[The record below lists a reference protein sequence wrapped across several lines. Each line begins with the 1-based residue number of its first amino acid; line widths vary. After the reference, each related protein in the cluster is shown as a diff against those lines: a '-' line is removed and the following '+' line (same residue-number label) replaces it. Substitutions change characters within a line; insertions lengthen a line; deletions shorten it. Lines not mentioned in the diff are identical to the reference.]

1 MASSISISGW
11 QLSGEIVLGD
21 VDSVCARGQ
30 LGPRRADGRA
40 LCALSISHW
49 AVLYS
54 SKLRTLLPRRKV
66 SPGWKA
72 CAGLRLADAATE
84 GSNDKQGALIVSQ
97 QMRLQITPTGFM
109 HPMLDSV
116 QKCDISRSAPGAHK
130 PKLQQGA
137 GGLWSFEGST
147 FYAAITLWSFQGSIL
162 YVPIKSPMSRLIST
176 LFQTALNCN

>member
-1 MASSISISGW
+1 MA
-11 QLSGEIVLGD
+11 
-21 VDSVCARGQ
+21 
-30 LGPRRADGRA
+30 A
-40 LCALSISHW
+40 LCARFQSRRVPQYLTGTYFTICC
-49 AVLYS
+49 ALC
-54 SKLRTLLPRRKV
+54 PRATRSLQGGRPV
-66 SPGWKA
+66 PAWGWQM
-72 CAGLRLADAATE
+72 LQPS
-84 GSNDKQGALIVSQ
+84 GSDKQGALIVSQ
-97 QMRLQITPTGFM
+97 QQMRLEITPPGSTFM